1 MRAVMGCCVL
11 SCVPRAALA
20 PSPASPHRG
29 PALARPCLSLSPAGV
44 PHLQHGF
51 ARLPWQPVRH
61 RVMDRRGRIVPHASR
76 HRSRASVV
84 ACDQTRQQGLDV
96 TCVEAMRTAFAA
108 VCTSLS
114 PRQGGVRR
122 PPPRRARGCNLP
134 RLRPRLFGCLLPQ
147 GGRRKCATG
156 GDRVCDCSPTRRAMH
171 AEPAHEIGP
180 GRRLGTADGVSN
192 VDRDGNHAVYRTAVQ
207 VFPSA
212 FDTRP
217 TRRSSSRP
225 RTRWSI

>member
-1 MRAVMGCCVL
+1 VSSVAYHALRLHRLRPPRIAVQPSHVHAFLSRPLGCRICSTTLPVCPGSMSATASWIAGCG
-11 SCVPRAALA
+11 SC
-20 PSPASPHRG
+20 
-29 PALARPCLSLSPAGV
+29 
-44 PHLQHGF
+44 
-51 ARLPWQPVRH
+51 
-61 RVMDRRGRIVPHASR
+61 
-76 HRSRASVV
+76 RSRADVV
-84 ACDQTRQQGLDV
+84 ACDQAKQQGLDV

-122 PPPRRARGCNLP
+122 PPPRRARGCSLP

-156 GDRVCDCSPTRRAMH
+156 GDRACDCSPTRRAMH
-171 AEPAHEIGP
+171 AEPAHEIGH

-192 VDRDGNHAVYRTAVQ
+192 VDMDVHHAVYRTAVQ
-207 VFPSA
+207 VFTSA

-217 TRRSSSRP
+217 TRRSSSRH